1 MRSEKLELWKRRRQE
16 LRRSGLTRRAFCAR
30 HRLKI
35 STLDYW
41 FSRIRGMESA
51 HGLVELKPQGIP
63 TVKSCL
69 EVVVADK
76 YRIEIRHGF
85 DTQLFAEL
93 IKALESLG

>member
-1 MRSEKLELWKRRRQE
+1 MQSEKLELWKRRRQE
-16 LRRSGLTRRAFCAR
+16 FRRSGLTRRAYCAR

-41 FSRIRGMESA
+41 FSRIRGMEGA
-51 HGLVELKPQGIP
+51 QGLVEVKPQGIP
-63 TVKSCL
+63 AVNRCL

-76 YRIEIRHGF
+76 YRIEIRHGI
-85 DTQLFAEL
+85 DTQLFGEL

>member
-1 MRSEKLELWKRRRQE
+1 MRFERLDLWKRRRQE
-16 LRRSGLTRRAFCAR
+16 FRRSGLTRRAFCAR

-51 HGLVELKPQGIP
+51 QGLVEVKPQGI
-63 TVKSCL
+63 TAVRSCL
-69 EVVVADK
+69 EVVVAEK

-85 DTQLFAEL
+85 DAQLFAEL
-93 IKALESLG
+93 IKALESVG